1 MSDDMPSTVEAQAI
15 DWLIR
20 QRDTAFDDWEG
31 FTNWLELGPDHAA
44 IYDRLASLDADLSH
58 LPDPV
63 EETAVP
69 ERSIIASRRTWL
81 GGAMAAAL
89 VGIVGFSM
97 LTSGITRIETDAG
110 EHRTVALADGSR
122 IEVNGGTLIELD
134 EDKPRFVRLES
145 GEAMFHVVHREGDPF
160 MVEAGKARLVDMG
173 TAFNVIRRQDALSVA
188 VSEGLVLYNP
198 ERENIRLN
206 AGYGIE
212 ASDAG
217 GRPKVQAIAT
227 HSIGS
232 WRKGQLV
239 YNGASIAQVSEDL
252 GRTAG
257 LKISVSP
264 DVAALPFRGALLVS
278 DDKQRVIDDLTA
290 LAGISA
296 EKQTE
301 GWLLTR

>member
-1 MSDDMPSTVEAQAI
+1 MPSTVEAQAI

-31 FTNWLELGPDHAA
+31 FTTWLELGPDHAA

-58 LPDPV
+58 LPKPV

-69 ERSIIASRRTWL
+69 ERSIIASRRTWI

-89 VGIVGFSM
+89 VAIVGFSM
-97 LTSGITRIETDAG
+97 LNSGITRIETDAG

-173 TAFNVIRRQDALSVA
+173 TAFNVIRRRDALSVA

-217 GRPKVQAIAT
+217 GRPEVRAIAT

>member
-31 FTNWLELGPDHAA
+31 FTTWLELGPDHAA

-58 LPDPV
+58 LPKPV

-69 ERSIIASRRTWL
+69 ERSIIASRRTWI

-89 VGIVGFSM
+89 VAIVGFSM
-97 LTSGITRIETDAG
+97 LNSGITRIETDAG

-173 TAFNVIRRQDALSVA
+173 TAFNVIRRRDALSVA
-188 VSEGLVLYNP
+188 SKLRMPVAVRKYGLSPLIASAAGAKDSLSTMVRRLRKFP
-198 ERENIRLN
+198 RILAERP
-206 AGYGIE
+206 A
-212 ASDAG
+212 
-217 GRPKVQAIAT
+217 
-227 HSIGS
+227 
-232 WRKGQLV
+232 
-239 YNGASIAQVSEDL
+239 
-252 GRTAG
+252 
-257 LKISVSP
+257 
-264 DVAALPFRGALLVS
+264 
-278 DDKQRVIDDLTA
+278 
-290 LAGISA
+290 
-296 EKQTE
+296 
-301 GWLLTR
+301 

>member
-1 MSDDMPSTVEAQAI
+1 MPFTVEAQAI
-15 DWLIR
+15 DWVVR
-20 QRDTAFDDWEG
+20 QRDPAFDDWES
-31 FTNWLELGPDHAA
+31 FSAWLELGPDHAA
-44 IYDRLASLDADLSH
+44 IYDRLASLDADLDD
-58 LPDPV
+58 LPHPV
-63 EETAVP
+63 EESANP
-69 ERSIIASRRTWL
+69 EPPMIASRRTWL
-81 GGAMAAAL
+81 GGAIAAAL
-89 VGIVGFSM
+89 VGIVGFS
-97 LTSGITRIETDAG
+97 LLDSGATRIKTDAG

-122 IEVNGGTLIELD
+122 IEINGGTIVELD
-134 EDKPRFVRLES
+134 EDRPRFARLES

-173 TAFNVIRRQDALSVA
+173 TAFNVIRRRDALSVA

-198 ERENIRLN
+198 DRENIRLN

-212 ASDAG
+212 VSDSG
-217 GRPKVQAIAT
+217 GRPRVQAVAT

-239 YNGASIAQVSEDL
+239 YNGASIAEVAEDL

-264 DVAALPFRGALLVS
+264 NVAALPFRGALLVS
-278 DDKQRVIDDLTA
+278 DDKERVIDDLTA
-290 LAGISA
+290 LAGIRA
-296 EKQTE
+296 ERQTE